1 MVLRKKQTGR
11 LAPTFAA
18 YMQHIEFKKFLKLTI
33 HFLHVLTRLP
43 EDVFLVFDG
52 VSMTEQLRNR
62 LSCMA
67 FFFIASGTYS
77 AIMAYMPSI
86 KVHTQTTNAQI
97 GTALFF
103 FGVFSLISLLL
114 SKKILE
120 KLESA
125 LVIFLCTVWISLC
138 ICAIAFASSPVQLY
152 MCFGAIGLGV
162 GLIDAAVNMQGIL
175 FERRH
180 NQQALNLFHALYS
193 GGSLVLSIIAA
204 IAASAALKAEVFF
217 PCVAGLFVAIGI
229 FSKPGLLADHKKVED
244 KETKPGSERKIPFF
258 VIVCGLLTLL
268 AYSSEGSVA
277 EWGPLYIVEEKD
289 APIALGALVYG
300 VFSAMSFIGR
310 LFADPIRKKVGSFV
324 PIRIGLVVGLC
335 GMLTVLFAQSAY
347 LCLFG
352 YALMGIGL
360 APVVPTLFSL
370 AGSVPGISP
379 QRASSTVAFLAYGG
393 LLSVPP
399 CIGYLAHIS
408 SLRSALF
415 LVVAFLLII
424 FAVSLVLRRLFV
436 NSGGKA

>member
-33 HFLHVLTRLP
+33 HFLHVLMRLP

-67 FFFIASGTYS
+67 FFFIAGGTYS

-103 FGVFSLISLLL
+103 FGVFSLISLLM
-114 SKKILE
+114 S
-120 KLESA
+120 
-125 LVIFLCTVWISLC
+125 
-138 ICAIAFASSPVQLY
+138 IAFASSPLQLY

-175 FERRH
+175 FEQRH

-229 FSKPGLLADHKKVED
+229 FSKPGLLADHKKAED
-244 KETKPGSERKIPFF
+244 KEAKPASERKIPFF

-424 FAVSLVLRRLFV
+424 CAASLVLRRLFV

>member
-11 LAPTFAA
+11 LAPAFAA

-33 HFLHVLTRLP
+33 HFLHVLMRLP
-43 EDVFLVFDG
+43 EVVFDG

-67 FFFIASGTYS
+67 FFFIAGGTYS
-77 AIMAYMPSI
+77 AIMVYMPSI

-310 LFADPIRKKVGSFV
+310 LAADPIRKKVGSFV
-324 PIRIGLVVGLC
+324 PIKIGLVVGLC

-399 CIGYLAHIS
+399 CIGYLAQMS
-408 SLRSALF
+408 SLHSALF
-415 LVVAFLLII
+415 LVVAFLLVI
-424 FAVSLVLRRLFV
+424 FAASLVLLRLFLK
-436 NSGGKA
+436 SGGKA

>member
-1 MVLRKKQTGR
+1 MLRKKQTGR

-33 HFLHVLTRLP
+33 HFLHVLMRLP

-67 FFFIASGTYS
+67 FFFIAGGTYS
-77 AIMAYMPSI
+77 AVMAYMPSI

-180 NQQALNLFHALYS
+180 NQQALNLFHALYT

-244 KETKPGSERKIPFF
+244 KETKPGSERKIPF
-258 VIVCGLLTLL
+258 
-268 AYSSEGSVA
+268 
-277 EWGPLYIVEEKD
+277 
-289 APIALGALVYG
+289 
-300 VFSAMSFIGR
+300 
-310 LFADPIRKKVGSFV
+310 
-324 PIRIGLVVGLC
+324 
-335 GMLTVLFAQSAY
+335 
-347 LCLFG
+347 
-352 YALMGIGL
+352 
-360 APVVPTLFSL
+360 
-370 AGSVPGISP
+370 
-379 QRASSTVAFLAYGG
+379 
-393 LLSVPP
+393 
-399 CIGYLAHIS
+399 
-408 SLRSALF
+408 LRSADAIGLF
-415 LVVAFLLII
+415 F
-424 FAVSLVLRRLFV
+424 
-436 NSGGKA
+436 

>member
-33 HFLHVLTRLP
+33 HFLHVLMRLP

-67 FFFIASGTYS
+67 FFFIAGGTYS

-103 FGVFSLISLLL
+103 FGVFSLISLLM

-138 ICAIAFASSPVQLY
+138 ICAIAFASSPLQLY

-175 FERRH
+175 FEQRH

-229 FSKPGLLADHKKVED
+229 FSKPGLLADHKKAED
-244 KETKPGSERKIPFF
+244 KEAKPASERKIPFF

-360 APVVPTLFSL
+360 APVVPSGPVLPLHFLLTAVCFPSPRALDIWRTLARCAPRFSL
-370 AGSVPGISP
+370 WSL
-379 QRASSTVAFLAYGG
+379 F
-393 LLSVPP
+393 
-399 CIGYLAHIS
+399 YL
-408 SLRSALF
+408 
-415 LVVAFLLII
+415 
-424 FAVSLVLRRLFV
+424 LFV
-436 NSGGKA
+436 RPLWFSEDFL

>member
-1 MVLRKKQTGR
+1 M
-11 LAPTFAA
+11 
-18 YMQHIEFKKFLKLTI
+18 
-33 HFLHVLTRLP
+33 RLP

-67 FFFIASGTYS
+67 FFFVAGGTYS

-138 ICAIAFASSPVQLY
+138 VCAIAFASSPVQLY

-175 FERRH
+175 FEQRH

-193 GGSLVLSIIAA
+193 AGSLVLSI

-244 KETKPGSERKIPFF
+244 KETKPESERKIPFF

-352 YALMGIGL
+352 YALLGIGL

-370 AGSVPGISP
+370 AGSIPGISP

-399 CIGYLAHIS
+399 CIGYLAQIS
-408 SLRSALF
+408 SLHSALF
-415 LVVAFLLII
+415 LVVAFLVVI
-424 FAVSLVLRRLFV
+424 FAASLVLRRLFV
-436 NSGGKA
+436 KSGGKA

>member
-1 MVLRKKQTGR
+1 M
-11 LAPTFAA
+11 
-18 YMQHIEFKKFLKLTI
+18 
-33 HFLHVLTRLP
+33 
-43 EDVFLVFDG
+43 
-52 VSMTEQLRNR
+52 
-62 LSCMA
+62 
-67 FFFIASGTYS
+67 
-77 AIMAYMPSI
+77 
-86 KVHTQTTNAQI
+86 
-97 GTALFF
+97 
-103 FGVFSLISLLL
+103 ISLLM

-120 KLESA
+120 KFESA

-138 ICAIAFASSPVQLY
+138 LCAIAFASSPVHLY

-175 FERRH
+175 FEQRH

-229 FSKPGLLADHKKVED
+229 FSKPGLLAEHKKVED
-244 KETKPGSERKIPFF
+244 KETKPESERKIPFF

-352 YALMGIGL
+352 YALLGIGL

-370 AGSVPGISP
+370 AGSIPGISP

-399 CIGYLAHIS
+399 CIGYLAQMS
-408 SLRSALF
+408 SLHSALF
-415 LVVAFLLII
+415 LVVAFLLVI
-424 FAVSLVLRRLFV
+424 FAASLLLRRLFV
-436 NSGGKA
+436 KSGGKA